1 MPADADDDVIGI
13 ITYEKLRIDGAF
25 LIVILNS

>member
-13 ITYEKLRIDGAF
+13 ITYEKLRHRRSFFDCYF
-25 LIVILNS
+25 E

>member
-13 ITYEKLRIDGAF
+13 ITYEKLRHWRSFFDCYF
-25 LIVILNS
+25 E